1 MNNSNDSCSL
11 AVIGDGSV
19 GKSSIISAFRTE
31 GFIKVY
37 KQTIGIDFHE
47 KTLKIRGDIYVSLR
61 VWDIGGQS
69 INSKSLGQYLGPAN
83 AIFMMYDV
91 TNPESFFNLEDWLIN
106 VRKYSKA
113 SHIYIVGNKID
124 MIDIRQVKVEQHDRF
139 IEENNLHG
147 GLFMSAKTGEN
158 VVKTFYQVAAEL
170 VGIKL
175 SSYELA
181 FHDRVLTAHV
191 TLGNKDDSKV
201 TAGGDD
207 RTAWADQ
214 IEAEDAALEAKKLAD
229 SASCQCNIS

>member
-1 MNNSNDSCSL
+1 MNGNDCYSL

-19 GKSSIISAFRTE
+19 GKSSIISAFCTE

-47 KTLKIRGDIYVSLR
+47 KTLKIRGDIHVSLR

-69 INSKSLGQYLGPAN
+69 INSKNLGQYLAPAN

-91 TNPESFFNLEDWLIN
+91 TNPESFLNLEDWLIN

-124 MIDIRQVKVEQHDRF
+124 MIDIRQVKEEQHDKF

-158 VVKTFYQVAAEL
+158 VVKTFYRIAAEL
-170 VGIKL
+170 VGIEL
-175 SSYELA
+175 SGYELA
-181 FHDRVLTAHV
+181 FYDKVLTAHV
-191 TLGNKDDSKV
+191 VIGNKDDSRV
-201 TAGGDD
+201 GAIGNDD

-214 IEAEDAALEAKKLAD
+214 IEAEDAALEAKKITDA
-229 SASCQCNIS
+229 ASCQCIIS